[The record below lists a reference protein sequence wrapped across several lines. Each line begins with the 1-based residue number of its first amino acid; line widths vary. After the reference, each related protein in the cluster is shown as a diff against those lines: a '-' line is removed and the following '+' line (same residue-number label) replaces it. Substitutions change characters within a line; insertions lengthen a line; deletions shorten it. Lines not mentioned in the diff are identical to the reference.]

1 MRCSRLASGRFTVVD
16 EEMKMSA
23 RHSRVRRV
31 AAVLTAVLALGLA
44 AGPAAADP
52 KAGQGTP
59 ITVMTRNIYLG
70 GDITRPLRATTGLS
84 GGAALVAFGNANHAL
99 RDVVDQTDFPARSKL
114 LAHEI
119 AETEP
124 DLIGLQEVAMWRHGP
139 YELGAVGVAN
149 ATIVDYDFL
158 QILLDDLAAAGEPYV
173 AVSVQQESDVEG
185 PSFLGPNPFA
195 PIDASDVRLTMRDVI
210 LKRSDDRVKVLASG
224 SGQYAARLPFSVAG
238 VTFQFIRGY
247 NWADVRVGA
256 KRMRFV
262 NTHLE
267 SQFSFLANAQAH
279 ELVAGPAN
287 SPGQPVVIVCDCN
300 SDPLNNTTKPGDP
313 TPHSAPYNFLTGT
326 GGFTDEWL
334 EFAPLPEESW
344 TTPEQGW
351 TSGFSEFVNDADT
364 SGIDHRIDLVL
375 ARGAQGAAM
384 PAEEG
389 RIVGIDPANRSATG
403 LWPSDHAGV
412 VLRLRP

>member
-1 MRCSRLASGRFTVVD
+1 MQ
-16 EEMKMSA
+16 MSA
-23 RHSRVRRV
+23 RRSGVRRV

-44 AGPAAADP
+44 AAPAAAAP
-52 KAGQGTP
+52 EPGQGTP

-70 GDITRPLRATTGLS
+70 GDITRPLTATSGLTGL
-84 GGAALVAFGNANHAL
+84 AALVAFGNANHGL
-99 RDVVDQTDFPARSKL
+99 RAVVDQTDFPARSKL
-114 LAHEI
+114 LAREI

-124 DLIGLQEVAMWRHGP
+124 DLIGLQEVALWRHGP

-149 ATIVDYDFL
+149 ATTVDHDFL
-158 QILLDDLAAAGEPYV
+158 ETLLDDLAAVGEPYV

-185 PSFLGPNPFA
+185 PSFLGANPFA

-210 LKRSDDRVKVLASG
+210 LKRADDRVKVLASG

-256 KRMRFV
+256 KKMRFV

-267 SQFSFLANAQAH
+267 SQFSFLALAQAR
-279 ELVAGPAN
+279 ELLAGPARP
-287 SPGQPVVIVCDCN
+287 SEQPVVIVCDCN
-300 SDPLNNTTKPGDP
+300 SDPMNDSTKPGDP

-344 TTPEQGW
+344 TSPEQGW
-351 TSGFSEFVNDADT
+351 TSGYSEFVNDADT
-364 SGIDHRIDLVL
+364 SAIDHRIDLVL
-375 ARGAQGAAM
+375 ARGAHGEAM
-384 PAEEG
+384 PADQG